1 MEGRMLGLDVGDR
14 WIGVAL
20 SDPLGILASPL
31 TRIERSSDEAA
42 VSAITGLVRRHGVKG
57 VVAGLPFS
65 LDGSVGRQ
73 AVRVQ
78 EFLSRLADSVGVPVE
93 TADERLS
100 TVTAVQ
106 GMIEAGVS
114 RERRKGRV
122 DAAAAALILQWRLD
136 ELRRETHGPRE
147 ESRAADS
154 DQAHPVR
161 PAPEVRGPM
170 SRRAAGRGPAR
181 TRGRDTCR

>member
-1 MEGRMLGLDVGDR
+1 MEGRTLGLDVGDR

-31 TRIERSSDEAA
+31 TRIERTDDDAAIEAIA
-42 VSAITGLVRRHGVKG
+42 GLVRKHEAKL
-57 VVAGLPFS
+57 VVAGLPYS
-65 LDGSVGRQ
+65 LDGSVGPQ

-78 EFLSRLADSVGVPVE
+78 GFLRRLADSVGVPVE

-100 TVTAVQ
+100 TVSAVQ

-114 RERRKGRV
+114 REKRKGMV

-136 ELRRETHGPRE
+136 RLHREAAEGDGP
-147 ESRAADS
+147 
-154 DQAHPVR
+154 
-161 PAPEVRGPM
+161 GP
-170 SRRAAGRGPAR
+170 SAG
-181 TRGRDTCR
+181 